1 MMRATF
7 SSFGV
12 PGGCTIGEGGTTRG
26 DGVQLLDEYQP
37 GSFFFATP
45 DRTLLAGDPRQV
57 LSEKNPQ
64 ALAAQVSDALGEQ
77 GGIAVGALPYD
88 DTGEAHVLL
97 PRSVTWGGAPQHGEQ
112 EAFLPGYEVTPEPAP
127 DEYERQV
134 ARALTLLRSG
144 GIGKVVLART
154 LLLSLD
160 SPVDMRRM
168 LRNLTA
174 MNTHGY
180 TFAAPL
186 PGPGTTLVSAS
197 PELLVRR
204 TGSSFVSRPL
214 AGSQPR
220 GKDPAGDR
228 ENAQRLLASRKD
240 HAEHRWVVEA
250 EVEALRP
257 FCRRLDVP
265 STPTLA
271 STPSMWHLCT
281 RITGELTDPGV
292 TALTLAA
299 ALHPTPAVCGSPTRA
314 ARDAIAQIESFDRG
328 FYTGAVGWV
337 DAQGDGEWAV
347 AIRSAE
353 VTDQSLR
360 LYAGAGIV
368 DGSDPSLELAE
379 TSAKFQTLL
388 RGMGLDLKL

>member
-1 MMRATF
+1 MR
-7 SSFGV
+7 GV
-12 PGGCTIGEGGTTRG
+12 DVELT
-26 DGVQLLDEYQP
+26 DQYQP
-37 GSFFFATP
+37 GAFFFATP
-45 DRTLLAGDPRQV
+45 DRTLLASDPRHI
-57 LSEKNPQ
+57 LSEKDSAALSVQVND
-64 ALAAQVSDALGEQ
+64 ALAEY

-88 DTGEAHVLL
+88 DTGESHVLL
-97 PRSVTWGGAPQHGEQ
+97 PTSVAWSGPNRREKQQ
-112 EAFLPGYEVTPEPAP
+112 VSLPGYRVTPEPEP
-127 DEYERQV
+127 EEYERGV
-134 ARALTLLRSG
+134 SKALTLLKDG
-144 GIGKVVLART
+144 TVGKVVLART
-154 LLLSLD
+154 LRIDLD
-160 SPVDMRRM
+160 EPIDMRRM
-168 LRNLTA
+168 LASLAA

-186 PGPGTTLVSAS
+186 PTPGVTLVSAS

-204 TGSSFVSRPL
+204 TGMSFVSRPL

-220 GKDPAGDR
+220 GKDPIEDR
-228 ENAQRLLASRKD
+228 ANAQRLLASKKD
-240 HAEHRWVVEA
+240 HDEHRWVVEA

-257 FCRRLDVP
+257 FCKRMDVP
-265 STPTLA
+265 RTPSLA
-271 STPSMWHLCT
+271 STPSMWHLCSK
-281 RITGELTDPGV
+281 ITGELVDRDV

-337 DAQGDGEWAV
+337 DSNGDGEWAV
-347 AIRSAE
+347 AIRSAD

-368 DGSDPSLELAE
+368 DASVPELELAE

-388 RGMGLDLKL
+388 RGMGLDLTL

>member
-1 MMRATF
+1 VDVELT
-7 SSFGV
+7 
-12 PGGCTIGEGGTTRG
+12 
-26 DGVQLLDEYQP
+26 DEYRP

-45 DRTLLAGDPRQV
+45 DRTLLASDPRQV
-57 LSEKNPQ
+57 LSEKDTD
-64 ALAAQVSDALGEQ
+64 ALSAQVTDALSEH
-77 GGIAVGALPYD
+77 GGVAVGALPYD
-88 DTGEAHVLL
+88 DTGEAHVML
-97 PRSVTWGGAPQHGEQ
+97 PGTVSWSGPPRPGPQ
-112 EAFLPGYEVTPEPAP
+112 EAFLPGHRVTPEPSPA
-127 DEYERQV
+127 EYEHQV
-134 ARALTLLRSG
+134 SRALALLRG
-144 GIGKVVLART
+144 GELGKVVLART

-160 SPVDMRRM
+160 APVDLRRM

-186 PGPGTTLVSAS
+186 PTPGVTLVSAS

-204 TGSSFVSRPL
+204 TGKTFMSRPL
-214 AGSQPR
+214 AGSRPR
-220 GKDPAGDR
+220 GKDPVQDR
-228 ENAQRLLASRKD
+228 ANAQALLASKKD
-240 HAEHRWVVEA
+240 HDEHRPVVEA

-265 STPTLA
+265 SAPSLV

-281 RITGELTDPGV
+281 RITGELIDPSV

-337 DAQGDGEWAV
+337 DTNGDGEWAV

-368 DGSDPSLELAE
+368 GASDPAAELAE

>member
-1 MMRATF
+1 MELTDSYRT
-7 SSFGV
+7 
-12 PGGCTIGEGGTTRG
+12 
-26 DGVQLLDEYQP
+26 
-37 GSFFFATP
+37 GSFFFASP
-45 DRTLLAGDPRQV
+45 DRTLLASDPRQV
-57 LSEKNPQ
+57 LTEKDTVALSDQ
-64 ALAAQVSDALGEQ
+64 VVDALAEY
-77 GGIAVGALPYD
+77 GGIAAGALPYD

-97 PRSVTWGGAPQHGEQ
+97 PSSVSWSGPVKPGRQ
-112 EAFLPGYEVTPEPAP
+112 EAVLPGHRVTAVPEPE
-127 DEYERQV
+127 EYERQV
-134 ARALTLLRSG
+134 GRALALLNTG
-144 GIGKVVLART
+144 DLGKVVLART
-154 LLLSLD
+154 LRIDLD
-160 SPVDMRRM
+160 EPVDMRRM
-168 LRNLTA
+168 LCNLTA

-186 PGPGTTLVSAS
+186 PTPGVTLVSAS

-204 TGSSFVSRPL
+204 TGRTFVSRPL

-220 GKDPAGDR
+220 GKDPAEDR
-228 ENAQRLLASRKD
+228 ANAQALLASKKD
-240 HAEHRWVVEA
+240 HDEHRPVVEA

-257 FCRRLDVP
+257 FCKRLDVP
-265 STPTLA
+265 TTPKLV

-281 RITGELTDPGV
+281 EITGELIDPSV

-347 AIRSAE
+347 SIRSAE
-353 VTDQSLR
+353 VTDQWLR

-368 DGSDPSLELAE
+368 DASQPALELAE

-388 RGMGLDLKL
+388 RGMGLDLTL

>member
-1 MMRATF
+1 MDLTDR
-7 SSFGV
+7 
-12 PGGCTIGEGGTTRG
+12 
-26 DGVQLLDEYQP
+26 YQP

-45 DRTLLAGDPRQV
+45 EHTLLAGDPRQV
-57 LSEKNPQ
+57 LSEKDTVALSTQ
-64 ALAAQVSDALGEQ
+64 VADALAED

-97 PRSVTWGGAPQHGEQ
+97 PSLVSWSGPPQPGPQRAVLSGHTVTA
-112 EAFLPGYEVTPEPAP
+112 EPAP
-127 DEYERQV
+127 EEYERQV
-134 ARALTLLRSG
+134 SRALALLEAGTL
-144 GIGKVVLART
+144 GKVVLART
-154 LLLSLD
+154 LRIDLAEKIE
-160 SPVDMRRM
+160 MRRV
-168 LRNLTA
+168 LAGLAA

-186 PGPGTTLVSAS
+186 PTTGVTLIGAS

-204 TGSSFVSRPL
+204 TGRTFESRPL
-214 AGSQPR
+214 AGSRPR
-220 GKDPAGDR
+220 AADPAQDR
-228 ENAQRLLASRKD
+228 ANAQALLASRKD
-240 HAEHRWVVEA
+240 HEEHRPVVEA

-265 STPTLA
+265 RTPSLV

-299 ALHPTPAVCGSPTRA
+299 ALHPTPAVCGSPTKDARA
-314 ARDAIAQIESFDRG
+314 AIAQIESFDRG
-328 FYTGAVGWV
+328 FYSGAVGWV
-337 DAQGDGEWAV
+337 NSDGDGEWAV

-353 VTDQSLR
+353 ATDQSLR
-360 LYAGAGIV
+360 LFAGAGIV
-368 DGSDPSLELAE
+368 ARSRPALELAE

>member
-1 MMRATF
+1 MELT
-7 SSFGV
+7 
-12 PGGCTIGEGGTTRG
+12 
-26 DGVQLLDEYQP
+26 DEYRR

-45 DRTLLAGDPRQV
+45 DRTLLASDPRHVLAEKDTAALSAQV
-57 LSEKNPQ
+57 TE
-64 ALAAQVSDALGEQ
+64 ALAEH
-77 GGIAVGALPYD
+77 GGIAAGALPYD

-97 PRSVTWGGAPQHGEQ
+97 PRSVSWSGPAQPGPPRAVLHGHRITPVPPPQ
-112 EAFLPGYEVTPEPAP
+112 
-127 DEYERQV
+127 EYERQV
-134 ARALTLLRSG
+134 VRASAVLKAGEL
-144 GIGKVVLART
+144 GKVVLART
-154 LLLSLD
+154 LRIDLD
-160 SPVDMRRM
+160 EPVDMRQM

-174 MNTHGY
+174 MNPHGF
-180 TFAAPL
+180 TFAVPL
-186 PGPGTTLVSAS
+186 PTPGVTLVSAS

-204 TGSSFVSRPL
+204 TGTTFMSRPL
-214 AGSQPR
+214 AGSRPR
-220 GKDPAGDR
+220 GKDPVADR
-228 ENAQRLLASRKD
+228 ANAQALLASKKD
-240 HAEHRWVVEA
+240 HDEHRPVVEA

-257 FCRRLDVP
+257 YCRRMSVP
-265 STPTLA
+265 SAPSLV

-281 RITGELTDPGV
+281 RITGELADPSV

-328 FYTGAVGWV
+328 FYAGAVGWV
-337 DAQGDGEWAV
+337 DGNGDGEWAV
-347 AIRSAE
+347 SIRSAE

-368 DGSDPSLELAE
+368 SASRPELELAE